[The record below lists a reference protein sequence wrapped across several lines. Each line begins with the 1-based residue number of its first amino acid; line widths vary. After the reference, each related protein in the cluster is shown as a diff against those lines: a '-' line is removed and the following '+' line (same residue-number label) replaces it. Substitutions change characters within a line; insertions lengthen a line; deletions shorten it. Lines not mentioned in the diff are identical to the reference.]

1 MEGGISKEGGFGRTL
16 CVLTGASRGFGRS
29 LATLLARLLSPGS
42 VLLPT
47 ARNQEA
53 LRQLEAELVAEH
65 PGLRVV
71 PVPADLGSD
80 AGLQQ
85 LLGALRDL
93 PRPEG
98 LQRLL
103 LINNAATLG
112 DVSKGFLNLGDP
124 AEANSYWA
132 MNLTSTLCLTSSLL
146 KAFPEHPGLSRTVV
160 NISSIC
166 ALKPYKGWALYCA
179 GKAARTM
186 MFQVLAAEEPSVR
199 VLSYDP
205 GVMET
210 DMQRL
215 ARETSVYPE
224 LRKKLQDMKTN
235 GELVDCRISAQKLL
249 DLLQTDTFESGAHVS
264 F

>member
-1 MEGGISKEGGFGRTL
+1 MAPIEEGGFGRTL
-16 CVLTGASRGFGRS
+16 CVLTGASRGFGRA

-42 VLLPT
+42 VW
-47 ARNQEA
+47 
-53 LRQLEAELVAEH
+53 RQSWWRST

-112 DVSKGFLNLGDP
+112 DISKVFQTLSDP
-124 AEANSYWA
+124 AEP
-132 MNLTSTLCLTSSLL
+132 
-146 KAFPEHPGLSRTVV
+146 F
-160 NISSIC
+160 
-166 ALKPYKGWALYCA
+166 KGWTLYCA

-199 VLSYDP
+199 VLSYAP
-205 GVMET
+205 GALDT
-210 DMQRL
+210 DMQLL
-215 ARETSVYPE
+215 ARETTVDLD
-224 LRKKLQDMKTN
+224 LRKRLQDMKTN
-235 GELVDCRISAQKLL
+235 GELVDCGMSAQKLL
-249 DLLQTDTFESGAHVS
+249 NLLQRDTFESGAHVD
-264 F
+264 FYDL